1 MAVDRKRIEEAL
13 GGFAPPGASLDAAGV
28 PPVPQANAAPPP
40 ASMAQEGIQEGIEG
54 GPPVEGMP
62 EPEAEGSFMPNNM
75 TPEEQEQFKAMLAL
89 AARQRMAGI

>member
-1 MAVDRKRIEEAL
+1 
-13 GGFAPPGASLDAAGV
+13 
-28 PPVPQANAAPPP
+28 
-40 ASMAQEGIQEGIEG
+40 MAQEGIQEGIEG